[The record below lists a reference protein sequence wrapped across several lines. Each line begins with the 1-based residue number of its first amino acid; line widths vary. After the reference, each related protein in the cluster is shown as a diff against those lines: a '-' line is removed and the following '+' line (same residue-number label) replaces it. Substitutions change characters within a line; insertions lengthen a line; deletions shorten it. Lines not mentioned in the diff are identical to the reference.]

1 MTPAE
6 RLLDLVIALTHTE
19 HRMTKAD
26 VRATVNGYSQASNDD
41 AFERMFE
48 RDKVTLRELGIPLVT
63 LTDDAHGDDIGY
75 RIDLDGYDLPRVDLS
90 PAEIGVLSVAAQVW
104 DGAHLDLPARRA
116 LTKLRAVSPAAS
128 GELSGHV
135 LRIPPPSATFDPLLS
150 AIASR
155 AVVTFGYRGAT
166 SSAPAQRRVEPWQL
180 VVRDGAWYV
189 LGHDLVRDAER
200 MFRLTRITGAVKVG
214 ARGGATH
221 PRVTGT
227 GGGLGA
233 TSRASGSIGR
243 TVGDDGAADVARVA
257 VRPERAGEVRL
268 RALAATPGE
277 AAWSGWDVLEL
288 AVGNADDLAG
298 LLAGHTDAVV
308 VLEPPHLRE
317 AVVTRLRAA
326 AGLATVGT
334 ATTGTETDP
343 VSEPATD
350 PATGDIQSSAP
361 TTGEAGRG

>member
-1 MTPAE
+1 MPRTTLVVMSTSVTPAE

-75 RIDLDGYDLPRVDLS
+75 RIDLDGYALPRVDLT

-135 LRIPPPSATFDPLLS
+135 LRIPPPSATFDPLLN

-166 SSAPAQRRVEPWQL
+166 SSAPAQRRVEPWRL

-214 ARGGATH
+214 PAGGATH
-221 PRVTGT
+221 ARGSGT
-227 GGGLGA
+227 GDGPGGAHGG
-233 TSRASGSIGR
+233 SRGS
-243 TVGDDGAADVARVA
+243 DGADHAVDVARIA
-257 VRPERAGEVRL
+257 VRPERAGDVRL
-268 RALAATPGE
+268 RALSMTPGE
-277 AAWSGWDVLEL
+277 GNWDGWDVLEL
-288 AVGNADDLAG
+288 AVGDAEDLAG

-326 AGLATVGT
+326 AGLA
-334 ATTGTETDP
+334 P
-343 VSEPATD
+343 
-350 PATGDIQSSAP
+350 
-361 TTGEAGRG
+361 TGEADRG

>member
-1 MTPAE
+1 MSTTVTPAE

-26 VRATVNGYSQASNDD
+26 VRRHVNGYSHAGNDD

-75 RIDLDGYDLPRVDLS
+75 RIDLDGYDLPHVDLT

-104 DGAHLDLPARRA
+104 DGEHLDLPARRA

-150 AIASR
+150 AIADR
-155 AVVTFGYRGAT
+155 AVVTFTYRAAT
-166 SSAPAQRRVEPWQL
+166 SRAASQRRVEPWRL

-200 MFRLTRITGAVKVG
+200 LFRLTRITGAVRVG
-214 ARGGATH
+214 AAGSAVH
-221 PRVTGT
+221 PRSAATDE
-227 GGGLGA
+227 GA
-233 TSRASGSIGR
+233 ASVDGASGTTS
-243 TVGDDGAADVARVA
+243 TARVA
-257 VRPERAGEVRL
+257 VRPERAAQVRL
-268 RALAATPGE
+268 RATSVTTGDGRWA
-277 AAWSGWDVLEL
+277 GWDLL
-288 AVGNADDLAG
+288 ALPVGDVEDLAG

-308 VLEPPHLRE
+308 VLDPPHLRD
-317 AVVTRLRAA
+317 AVVSRLRAA
-326 AGLATVGT
+326 AALAGP
-334 ATTGTETDP
+334 E
-343 VSEPATD
+343 
-350 PATGDIQSSAP
+350 AP
-361 TTGEAGRG
+361 RG